1 MGMQQMIKYMEQHEK
16 IYAMMKQCPYEILR
30 EWKLTQFKSGT
41 ILFSQGDIQDSFY
54 ILVEGV
60 ADISVIGENGKKYVQ
75 STYHKGDMI
84 GELEI
89 VDRLPFISNVEA
101 VTDVVLMGLKREH
114 FLNWLQLDRNFNE
127 YFIRSILKLQYDILK
142 KEGDNNLYTL
152 HDRVCSY
159 LLRCLPHGQK
169 RAEGIVIQVDK
180 QQLSHQFAV
189 TTRSINRTLSELKKQ
204 GIIDLN
210 KQEII
215 ILDTTRLQVE
225 LEERNS
231 RA

>member
-1 MGMQQMIKYMEQHEK
+1 MINYMEQHDK
-16 IYAMMKQCPYEILR
+16 IYTMMKQCPYEILR
-30 EWKLTQFKSGT
+30 EWKLTKFEAGT
-41 ILFSQGDIQDSFY
+41 VMFSQGDVQDNFY

-101 VTDVVLMGLKREH
+101 VTDVKLMGLKREH
-114 FLNWLQLDRNFNE
+114 FLKWLQLDRNFNE

-142 KEGDNNLYTL
+142 KEGDNNLYPL

-159 LLRCLPHGQK
+159 LLRCVPHGQK
-169 RAEGIVIQVDK
+169 RADGIVIQIDK
-180 QQLSHQFAV
+180 QQLSRQFAV
-189 TTRSINRTLSELKKQ
+189 TPRSINRILSELKKQ
-204 GIIDLN
+204 RIIDLN
-210 KQEII
+210 KHEIM
-215 ILDTTRLQVE
+215 ILDPMQLQ

-231 RA
+231 RS